1 MAAGEIVGSTPCRCG
16 GLMTY
21 REGKAG
27 GISGACDSCKRQTF
41 DRTPKAVEAIR
52 AKLARATPKD
62 SSSSSASSTPAKKS
76 TGLLGDNFL
85 EKL

>member
-1 MAAGEIVGSTPCRCG
+1 MAAGDVVGSAPCRCG

-52 AKLARATPKD
+52 AKLARGGAKD
-62 SSSSSASSTPAKKS
+62 SSSSSSASAKKS
-76 TGLLGDNFL
+76 AGLLGDNFL